1 MLVSNNR
8 CTSPKQNPPQKQ
20 GNAVC
25 CTCFVF
31 NIVLRHQNGYYTP
44 SEVFFTLTRRALRA
58 TRTNTGTRGFVRRLQ
73 LLAEQSLFLQ
83 NQNEALHRRL
93 AEERREG
100 LADAAEMKRL
110 NRQAR
115 LEENATKRK
124 LREKAIR
131 MQR

>member
-1 MLVSNNR
+1 MHHQKFFSLSLV
-8 CTSPKQNPPQKQ
+8 
-20 GNAVC
+20 V
-25 CTCFVF
+25 
-31 NIVLRHQNGYYTP
+31 P
-44 SEVFFTLTRRALRA
+44 SVPHERTRA
-58 TRTNTGTRGFVRRLQ
+58 TRGLVCRLQ
-73 LLAEQSLFLQ
+73 LLAEQSLFLK